1 MTKKKTYES
10 GRQSMAAE
18 ILLILAAGAGTSGIA
33 HVVHSVVRS
42 VWDPDNYPYT
52 PLPRGIANKVIDYEN
67 ALLAA
72 KESPAETEDRH
83 GYGSRGIIVPSDPNA
98 AVEGADSVD
107 ESLGDA

>member
-18 ILLILAAGAGTSGIA
+18 IMLILAAGASTSGLA
-33 HVVHSVVRS
+33 HIVQNRVRG
-42 VWDPDNYPYT
+42 VWDPDNYVCP
-52 PLPRGIANKVIDYEN
+52 PLPRGIANKIIDYEN
-67 ALLAA
+67 ALAA
-72 KESPAETEDRH
+72 EKSAESEERH
-83 GYGSRGIIVPSDPNA
+83 GYGSRGIIIPSGSNA